1 MTLFAS
7 PSARACAAAL
17 FVIVLAACGGAP
29 ATSDDATAGS
39 SSGAA
44 TDTTESTEEPE
55 AVAADGNLTD
65 GCIEEF
71 SPDTDYFPAKASF
84 EHASGVSVTYENSYK
99 VVEVTTLA
107 GEEPQRYVLLQCGA
121 DEPELTGDLRNA
133 QLIEVP
139 VKSAITLTTTNL
151 PHFTE
156 LDATETVTGVGVA
169 AFVATPEILERTK
182 SGDIKE
188 FAGAEGQPKQE
199 AIIGEQPDLLVM
211 DAFGETIVEDAN
223 RFADAGVPTVLNADF
238 NEQELL
244 GRAEWL
250 KFTSLFLNAEA
261 TATEVFDEIAGEYER
276 VAAAA
281 AEADET
287 PTVFANTPFEG
298 TWFTPGGKS
307 FFASA
312 VRDANGKYVFEK
324 DKSTFSLELDIET
337 VLDKAGD
344 ADIWLQAGSVQGTLK
359 DLAKT
364 DPRFKEFAAF
374 KNGQVWAYDKALSPG
389 GGNAY
394 FETGYTR
401 ADVVLSD
408 LVKILHPEVLPDH
421 ELVYFGQVPRSA
433 KQ

>member
-1 MTLFAS
+1 MTLFAF
-7 PSARACAAAL
+7 PFARACVAAL
-17 FVIVLAACGGAP
+17 FVAALVACGGAP
-29 ATSDDATAGS
+29 AQSGDPTAAPS
-39 SSGAA
+39 SEAA
-44 TDTTESTEEPE
+44 TE
-55 AVAADGNLTD
+55 AAAADGNLTD
-65 GCIEEF
+65 GCVEDF
-71 SPDTDYFPAKASF
+71 SPDTDYFPDKATF

-121 DEPELTGDLRNA
+121 DEPTLEDDLQNA
-133 QLIEVP
+133 QVIEVP

-169 AFVATPEILERTK
+169 AYVATPEILERTK
-182 SGDIKE
+182 SGDIEE

-199 AIIGEQPDLLVM
+199 AIIGAQPDLLVM

-223 RFADAGVPTVLNADF
+223 RFAAADVPTVLNADF

-261 TATEVFDEIAGEYER
+261 KATAVFDEIAAEYDR

-281 AEADET
+281 AEAEGS

-312 VRDANGKYVFEK
+312 VRDANGTYVFGD

-344 ADIWLQAGSVQGTLK
+344 ADIWLQAGSVQGSLK
-359 DLAKT
+359 DLAKA
-364 DPRFKEFAAF
+364 DPRFREFAAF
-374 KNGQVWAYDKALSPG
+374 KKGQVWAYDKALSPG
-389 GGNAY
+389 GGNAF

-408 LVKILHPEVLPDH
+408 LVKIFHPEVLPDH
-421 ELVYFGQVPRSA
+421 ELVYFGRVPRNA